1 MKKIIVIVSVL
12 AAVGAAIFTGIQLQR
27 KYKKGA
33 ADSYE

>member
-1 MKKIIVIVSVL
+1 MKKIIVIVSAL
-12 AAVGAAIFTGIQLQR
+12 AAVGATIFTGIQLLR